1 MTAMHAPDLSGTT
14 VVVTGAGGRL
24 GRVVV
29 GHLLDSGAHVVALDA
44 VRPEGLPE
52 GVTVLA
58 TDLTDRPAVQGAFD
72 EIERTAGPPGALIHT
87 VGMWAGQPLVETHL
101 DDWRRVMDV
110 NLTSTFLCFREAAKR
125 MLAPPAG
132 GRLVAIAS
140 RQGADR
146 GVAEQAA
153 YSASKAGVI
162 RLVEAVAAE
171 YGGRV
176 TASAIAPSTILFGG
190 EGDDAK
196 GVPVEAVADLCV
208 YLCGAGGVIHNGAV
222 LRAYG
227 TAS

>member
-1 MTAMHAPDLSGTT
+1 MAPPDLSGTT
-14 VVVTGAGGRL
+14 AVVTGAGGRL

-29 GHLLDSGAHVVALDA
+29 GRLLGAGARVVGLDA
-44 VRPEGLPE
+44 VRPEGLPDD
-52 GVTVLA
+52 VAVLTA
-58 TDLTDRPAVQGAFD
+58 DLADRPAVQGAFE
-72 EIERTAGPPGALIHT
+72 EIERAAGPPGALVHT
-87 VGMWAGQPLVETHL
+87 VGMWAGQPLAETHL
-101 DDWRRVMDV
+101 ADWQRVMDV

-125 MLAPPAG
+125 MLAQPAG

-162 RLVEAVAAE
+162 RLVEAAAAE
-171 YGGRV
+171 YEGRV
-176 TASAIAPSTILFGG
+176 TAAAIAPSTILFGG
-190 EGDDAK
+190 EGADAK
-196 GVPVEAVADLCV
+196 GVPAEAVADLCV
-208 YLCGAGGVIHNGAV
+208 YLCGEGGIIHNGTV